1 MSHDAK
7 PTVATGK
14 YAGCKRVLVDGGMVR
29 KLSDKEVD
37 KFRAA
42 VERVGMLKRINA
54 WWRDT
59 YGDSLA
65 RQRRAVEE
73 DARRLHGR
81 VIWDD
86 TQ

>member
-1 MSHDAK
+1 MSSDAK

-14 YAGCKRVLVDGGMVR
+14 YAGYKRVLVDGGMVR
-29 KLSDKEVD
+29 RLSDKEAE
-37 KFRAA
+37 KFRAT

-54 WWRDT
+54 WWRGT
-59 YGDSLA
+59 YGDALV

-73 DARRLHGR
+73 DVRRLRGH